1 MCCKNKVH
9 AHCLPVFAVC
19 RLGHPAGPFLAIQDK
34 SWLQSCSSEM
44 EPSWTQIR
52 LPSFLQVDVEG
63 KWRYLFAHRL
73 RHWVIWHSWCP
84 WWHLAELSP
93 PVHAQHLSHGT
104 PGNTKPVELEL
115 QIQALCPSQV
125 PWLIPCLEPACWAL
139 VPPQSPWFVPSWAL
153 NPTPA
158 GAELPFAAELRMGN
172 STN

>member
-34 SWLQSCSSEM
+34 SWLQSCSSEV

-63 KWRYLFAHRL
+63 KWGYLFAHRL